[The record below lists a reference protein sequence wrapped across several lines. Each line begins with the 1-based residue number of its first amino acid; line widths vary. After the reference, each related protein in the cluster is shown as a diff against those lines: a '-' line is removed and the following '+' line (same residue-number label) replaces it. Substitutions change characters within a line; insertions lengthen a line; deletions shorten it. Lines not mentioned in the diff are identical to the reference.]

1 MTDVMLPPDRLVID
15 HIVIRSYDVGDG
27 AAHAEAVTASYDHL
41 REYMEWAKPR
51 HSIMESEL
59 LCRRFRAQ
67 YLLRQDFVLG
77 VFDRRSASL
86 VGGTGFH
93 LRGRP
98 LATQYAEIGM
108 WIHALHAGRGL
119 GTRVLVALLQWGF
132 RDWAWERIEWR
143 CDEANAASI
152 RVAEKAGME
161 LEARLRND
169 ATPTGHRRNTLI
181 YTAQRSEWNAG
192 TGVAGPLP

>member
-1 MTDVMLPPDRLVID
+1 MTDVMLPPDRLVTD
-15 HIVIRSYDVGDG
+15 TLVIRSFDVGDG
-27 AAHAEAVTASYDHL
+27 PGHAEAVTASYDHL
-41 REYMEWAKPR
+41 RHYMEWARPR
-51 HSIMESEL
+51 QSAAESEL

-77 VFDRRSASL
+77 VFDRRSESL

-108 WIHALHAGRGL
+108 WIHAAHAGRGL
-119 GTRVLVALLQWGF
+119 GTRVLVALLRWGF
-132 RDWAWERIEWR
+132 SEWPWQRIEWR
-143 CDEANAASI
+143 CDEENGASK
-152 RVAEKAGME
+152 RVAEKAGMP

-169 ATPTGHRRNTLI
+169 ATPTGRRRNTVI
-181 YTAQRSEWNAG
+181 YAAHRSEWDAETRLAG
-192 TGVAGPLP
+192 VLA

>member
-1 MTDVMLPPDRLVID
+1 MTDVMLPPDQLLMD
-15 HIVIRSYDVGDG
+15 GLAIRSYDVGDG

-41 REYMEWAKPR
+41 KEYMEWAKPR
-51 HSIMESEL
+51 QGVAESEL

-77 VFDRRSASL
+77 VFDRRAASL

-98 LATQYAEIGM
+98 LATQYAEVGM
-108 WIHALHAGRGL
+108 WIHAQHAGCGL
-119 GTRVLVALLQWGF
+119 GTRVLVALLRWGF
-132 RDWAWERIEWR
+132 TEWPWERIEWR
-143 CDEANAASI
+143 CDEDNAASV
-152 RVAEKAGME
+152 RVAEKAGMP

-169 ATPTGHRRNTLI
+169 ATPTGRRRNTLI
-181 YTAQRSEWNAG
+181 YAAQRSEWSPG
-192 TGVAGPLP
+192 TRLAGPLP